1 MDEASLLLG
10 FVTLQR
16 AAELMLARRNTRRL
30 LARGATE
37 HGRAHYPFVVA
48 FHAVW
53 LAGLW
58 VVGRGRMVDPFLLAT
73 FAALQLVRL
82 WILATLRDRWTT
94 RVIVVAGAPLVTGGP
109 YRFVRH
115 PNYVVVACEIA
126 LVPLALGLPV
136 YAAVFTL
143 LHVPLLLTRIQVEN
157 RALASAAPAR
167 PGSV

>member
-1 MDEASLLLG
+1 MDEAALLLG
-10 FVTLQR
+10 FITIQR
-16 AAELMLARRNTRRL
+16 MAELMFARRNTRRL
-30 LARGATE
+30 LAIGATE
-37 HGRAHYPFVVA
+37 HGRAHYPLVVA

-58 VVGRGRMVDPFLLAT
+58 IIGRGRMVDPFLLAA

-94 RVIVVAGAPLVTGGP
+94 RVIVVSGARLVASGP

-115 PNYVVVACEIA
+115 PNYVVVTCEIA

-136 YAAVFTL
+136 YAVVFTI

-157 RALASAAPAR
+157 RALASASPAR
-167 PGSV
+167 PRPL

>member
-1 MDEASLLLG
+1 MDEATLLLG
-10 FVTLQR
+10 FITIQR
-16 AAELMLARRNTRRL
+16 IAELILARRNTRRL
-30 LARGATE
+30 LAMGAVE
-37 HGRAHYPFVVA
+37 HGRAHYPLVVA
-48 FHAVW
+48 FHATW

-58 VVGRGRMVDPFLLAT
+58 IVGRGRTVDPFLLTA
-73 FAALQLVRL
+73 FAALQLARL

-94 RVIVVAGAPLVTGGP
+94 RVIVMSGAPLVTAGP

-136 YAAVFTL
+136 YAAVFTI

-157 RALASAAPAR
+157 RALASASPAR
-167 PGSV
+167 PGGA

>member
-37 HGRAHYPFVVA
+37 HGRAHYPLMVA

-58 VVGRGRMVDPFLLAT
+58 IVGRGRMVDPFVLAA
-73 FAALQLVRL
+73 FVALQLVRL
-82 WILATLRDRWTT
+82 WVLATLRSRWTT

-126 LVPLALGLPV
+126 VVPLALGLPV
-136 YAAVFTL
+136 YAAAFTI
-143 LHVPLLLTRIQVEN
+143 LHVPLLLTRIQVES
-157 RALASAAPAR
+157 RALAAAPSAR
-167 PGSV
+167 PGGA